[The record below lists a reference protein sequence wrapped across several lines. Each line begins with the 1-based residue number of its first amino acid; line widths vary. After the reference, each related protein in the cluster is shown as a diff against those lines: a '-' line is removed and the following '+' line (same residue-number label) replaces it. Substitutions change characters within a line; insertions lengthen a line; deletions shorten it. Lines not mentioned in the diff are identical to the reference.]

1 MVAVERSPGG
11 DREEKVAVDQSRG
24 SDCEVVADDRSR
36 QRDREDVAED
46 RSSVGKIAR
55 TWPLISFRHGDCED
69 VDRRPALNAA
79 RPRGRSSGL
88 TASHAQGATM
98 A

>member
-1 MVAVERSPGG
+1 VRVAVDQSLVDCEAR
-11 DREEKVAVDQSRG
+11 VAVDQSRG
-24 SDCEVVADDRSR
+24 SDCEVVADDQFR
-36 QRDREDVAED
+36 QRDCEDVAED

-69 VDRRPALNAA
+69 VGRRPALNAA
-79 RPRGRSSGL
+79 RLEGESSGQ
-88 TASHAQGATM
+88 TASHAQGPTM